1 MTTENT
7 KPVIRFRNY
16 VPHDATLK
24 EKKEEKDTE
33 QLATDATAPTSSSSS
48 SEPPAAAAVN
58 TTNSKRKREEVDVI
72 KQELALHTDE
82 DLNIVPKKPNWDL
95 KSQVEDRIQK
105 LKRRTQRAIVDL
117 LREKLAA
124 DAADNDDE

>member
-24 EKKEEKDTE
+24 EKKEDKDPE
-33 QLATDATAPTSSSSS
+33 QSTTDTAAPTSSSSS
-48 SEPPAAAAVN
+48 SEPPAAASVN

-105 LKRRTQRAIVDL
+105 LNRRTQRAVVDL

-124 DAADNDDE
+124 DAAANDDE

>member
-24 EKKEEKDTE
+24 EKKEEKDAA
-33 QLATDATAPTSSSSS
+33 QLTADAASAPTSSSSS
-48 SEPPAAAAVN
+48 SEPPVAAPVN

-72 KQELALHTDE
+72 KQELALHTNE

-124 DAADNDDE
+124 DAANDDE